1 MTKAEHNTPKGPAP
15 KGNFR
20 VEAIDYAS
28 GVDDLRAVREPVFVQ
43 EQQVPLAL
51 EWDELDPLCVHVI
64 ARDETGR
71 PIGTGRL
78 TPERKVGRMAV
89 LPDWRGHGVGDALL
103 LALIDEAER
112 LRWPELRLHSQASAV
127 GFYVK
132 HGFVPY
138 GERFM
143 EAGIEHQSMRRQI
156 GGPTAIDTRDAAVA
170 ITTAIITASR
180 RELSIYSRALDPGLL
195 DTPEVLEALRR
206 LATRRHRVEI
216 RILLQDADTAQ
227 RAHAP
232 LIGLG
237 QRLSS
242 VFGFREAD
250 DPADRSYASAFIAND
265 SGGYYF
271 RTLGN
276 RFDGEAAID
285 FGGRARQLAD
295 GFKPVW
301 ERSRIVTEFR
311 ALEI

>member
-1 MTKAEHNTPKGPAP
+1 MPDRTQPGSA
-15 KGNFR
+15 FR
-20 VEAIDYAS
+20 IEAIDYAS

-43 EQQVPLAL
+43 EQQVPIEL

-64 ARDETGR
+64 ARDAAGT

-78 TPERKVGRMAV
+78 TPEHKIGRMAV
-89 LPDWRGHGVGDALL
+89 LPEWRGRGVGDALL
-103 LALIDEAER
+103 LALIDEAAQR
-112 LRWPELRLHSQASAV
+112 RWPELRLHSQASAV

-156 GGPTAIDTRDAAVA
+156 GGPTAIDTREAAVA
-170 ITTAIITASR
+170 ITTAIVTATR
-180 RELSIYSRALDPGLL
+180 RELCLYSRQLDPGLF
-195 DTPEVLEALRR
+195 DAPEMLEALRR
-206 LATRRHRVEI
+206 LATRRQRVDI
-216 RILLQDADTAQ
+216 RVLLQDAGTPQ

-232 LIGLG
+232 MIGLG

-242 VFGFREAD
+242 VFAFREIT
-250 DPADRSYASAFIAND
+250 DPADHAYASAFVAND

-276 RFDGEAAID
+276 RFDGEAALD
-285 FGGRARQLAD
+285 FGGRARQLVD
-295 GFKPVW
+295 GFMPVW
-301 ERSRIVTEFR
+301 ERARIVTEFR
-311 ALEI
+311 ALDI

>member
-1 MTKAEHNTPKGPAP
+1 MPDRTQPGGA
-15 KGNFR
+15 FR
-20 VEAIDYAS
+20 VEAIDYAG

-43 EQQVPLAL
+43 EQQVPIEL

-64 ARDETGR
+64 ARDAAGK

-78 TPERKVGRMAV
+78 TPEHKIGRMAV
-89 LPDWRGHGVGDALL
+89 LPEWRGRGVGDALL
-103 LALIDEAER
+103 LALIQEAAKR
-112 LRWPELRLHSQASAV
+112 RWPELRLHSQASAV

-156 GGPTAIDTRDAAVA
+156 GGPTAIDTREAAVA
-170 ITTAIITASR
+170 ITTAIITATR
-180 RELSIYSRALDPGLL
+180 RELCLYSRQLDPGLF

-206 LATRRHRVEI
+206 LATRRQRVDI
-216 RILLQDADTAQ
+216 RILLQDAGTPQ

-242 VFGFREAD
+242 VFAFREIT
-250 DPADRSYASAFIAND
+250 DPTDHGYASAFIAND

-276 RFDGEAAID
+276 RFDGEAALD
-285 FGGRARQLAD
+285 FGGRARQLSD
-295 GFKPVW
+295 GFMPVW
-301 ERSRIVTEFR
+301 ERARIVTEFR
-311 ALEI
+311 ALDI